1 MEKNKMYIS
10 QKNLARLLEYMATHV
25 RYKERY
31 DRELCRP
38 LEDMNREKIDS
49 NLNMALAYADMVE
62 TLIKEQGIENPEK
75 IIPVLSHFI
84 SLYQE
89 EMHKLNEEMEQRK
102 VA

>member
-1 MEKNKMYIS
+1 MNIS
-10 QKNLARLLEYMATHV
+10 QKNLAKLLEYMATHI

-49 NLNMALAYADMVE
+49 NLNMALDYADMVE
-62 TLIKEQGIENPEK
+62 TNIKEQGQKPEK
-75 IIPVLSHFI
+75 ITPVLSHFI
-84 SLYQE
+84 SLYPD
-89 EMHKLNEEMEQRK
+89 EMEKRK

>member
-1 MEKNKMYIS
+1 MNIS
-10 QKNLARLLEYMATHV
+10 QKNLAKLLEYMATHI

-49 NLNMALAYADMVE
+49 NLNMALDYADMVE
-62 TLIKEQGIENPEK
+62 TIIKEQGQNPEK
-75 IIPVLSHFI
+75 ITTVLSHFI
-84 SLYQE
+84 SLYPD
-89 EMHKLNEEMEQRK
+89 EMEKRK